1 MMRQTAVRGLCVIHS
16 EMVGNESLGVFDSGV
31 VAQDLAS
38 RISNEFLRED
48 RSMSLRSATQGNGPY
63 LECRLL
69 WGV

>member
-1 MMRQTAVRGLCVIHS
+1 
-16 EMVGNESLGVFDSGV
+16 MVGNESLGVFDSGV